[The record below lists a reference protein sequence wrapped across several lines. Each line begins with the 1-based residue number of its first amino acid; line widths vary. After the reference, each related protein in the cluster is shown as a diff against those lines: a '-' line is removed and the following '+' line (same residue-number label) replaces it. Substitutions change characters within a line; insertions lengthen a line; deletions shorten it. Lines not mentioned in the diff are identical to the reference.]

1 MITLNDFCVRYM
13 PSTDEHN
20 QVPVNYTA
28 PQKHANDVQIH
39 HCRDGWK
46 WLVREFG
53 YVDIQSD
60 ISFPTAQEAL
70 EHLLRCDID
79 FVQETLA
86 ATVKALIGDPTQD

>member
-1 MITLNDFCVRYM
+1 MITLDGFCVRYM

-28 PQKHANDVQIH
+28 PQKQANDVQIH
-39 HCRDGWK
+39 YCRDGWK
-46 WLVREFG
+46 WLMREFG

-60 ISFPTAQEAL
+60 ISFKTAQEAL

-79 FVQETLA
+79 FVKETLKEVFDSGQD
-86 ATVKALIGDPTQD
+86 TV